1 MDLCLLILPND
12 KRVDV
17 ELIFQAAVTDLN
29 VPTRIPLLLFK
40 LYIKNIDKY
49 GLKQIIFQLILNRPW
64 SECYV
69 STKLNNVTLLDYI
82 CHLILH

>member
-40 LYIKNIDKY
+40 LYIKNIIWTKTNY
-49 GLKQIIFQLILNRPW
+49 F
-64 SECYV
+64 
-69 STKLNNVTLLDYI
+69 STNSKSTME
-82 CHLILH
+82 